1 MELDG
6 SNYKWNPN
14 GAMAHILVLSLSKE
28 KDSSKIFDFY
38 YSIKS
43 FNKLEAIKKVDE
55 NQQICMNARSCVRA
69 PTPNVIRQKIL
80 CTWLKE
86 SLLFLFNTM
95 CAKNFDYELQFLWLM

>member
-43 FNKLEAIKKVDE
+43 FNKSGREPTNMHECAF
-55 NQQICMNARSCVRA
+55 VRA
-69 PTPNVIRQKIL
+69 RAYSERDQT
-80 CTWLKE
+80 E
-86 SLLFLFNTM
+86 DFM
-95 CAKNFDYELQFLWLM
+95 LMIKGKSFIFV